1 MNKRYVY
8 NDRIV
13 TRLIF
18 YFLGL
23 FILTMGIAFSIKANL
38 GVSPVTSVAYAMT
51 CVWGIEIG
59 IATTIFQSIL
69 VVVQILLLLKNFK
82 WINCMQ
88 IVVGTLLGSL
98 TSVSVY
104 ILSFLPVASTWWL
117 QIIYLLTSL
126 VLMSFGIYMYVNA
139 NIMHLPIEGFTT
151 TLASLIKKEFH
162 KIKIAVDCT
171 MVIIAASSCLIFI
184 RKFGSVGVGTIF
196 IALCQGLMIGLWGKL
211 LKKFKQK
218 MLTPEIQEVNAN

>member
-1 MNKRYVY
+1 MNNKYVY
-8 NDRIV
+8 NDKIV
-13 TRLIF
+13 TRLAF

-23 FILTMGIAFSIKANL
+23 YILTLGIAFSIKANL

-51 CVWGIEIG
+51 CIWGIDIG
-59 IATTIFQSIL
+59 IATTIFQSVL
-69 VVVQILLLLKNFK
+69 VVIQIILLLKDFK

-98 TSVSVY
+98 TSVNVN
-104 ILSFLPVASTWWL
+104 ILGYLPMATTWWL

-139 NIMHLPIEGFTT
+139 GIMHLPIEGFTLT
-151 TLASLIKKEFH
+151 IATLTKKEFH
-162 KIKIAVDCT
+162 KVKIAVDCT
-171 MVIIAASSCLIFI
+171 MVILAGSICLIFI
-184 RKFGSVGVGTIF
+184 RKFGSVGVGTLF

-218 MLTPEIQEVNAN
+218 LLTPELQEINAN